1 MPSEYPWEP
10 NWYIVFNIIMIV
22 ILAIL
27 AATLVFHAPMIEIGP
42 SVP

>member
-27 AATLVFHAPMIEIGP
+27 AATLVLPTIAIGP